1 MLALR
6 VVYELR
12 SVCVVS
18 NLQLDFSCNAAALT
32 EHLKLTLNKRYLES
46 SNSSVGC
53 FFLWVVVV
61 VGSYLF

>member
-1 MLALR
+1 M
-6 VVYELR
+6 
-12 SVCVVS
+12 VS

-53 FFLWVVVV
+53 FFCGWWLLLVVV
-61 VGSYLF
+61 YFNC